1 MADKPSRALVIYG
14 DGHAPLVA
22 SPHAHLHSF
31 ASRASCGFLSLR
43 APPDP
48 NGNSQNDRVIREL
61 SQLLD
66 AYDILF
72 TCDTVKFYFY
82 KSLGYKNNCLLLNF
96 RFMDLRAAI
105 LTTCPDVGSFA
116 ANLGFSV
123 LQISELI
130 GQTPTGVEPPEVSDN
145 LIRVFELLKLLGF
158 SGGDVLEKYEFD
170 LVILHIKPCDQLR
183 DEKGSTVIK
192 TDTDF
197 LNKLVGGVMH
207 AAQPG
212 SKIACRLHFSIIL
225 GYGTVSDGD
234 QNCSLILNSSAETS
248 SDVLLLRPHQ
258 SYTMKSGNIL
268 TDIRHHHPML
278 IAQWQEGVTRQDTAN
293 KFGFEEF
300 KERGG
305 NFAIL
310 ADRFLHEVAFKLWKA
325 PKYGA

>member
-1 MADKPSRALVIYG
+1 MYMVRMR
-14 DGHAPLVA
+14 
-22 SPHAHLHSF
+22 LHYCCMFLGKRRTSYQYLTCVF
-31 ASRASCGFLSLR
+31 LFFGFQKKH
-43 APPDP
+43 
-48 NGNSQNDRVIREL
+48 GNTDMIEDLKDSSVPTI
-61 SQLLD
+61 S
-66 AYDILF
+66 
-72 TCDTVKFYFY
+72 K
-82 KSLGYKNNCLLLNF
+82 
-96 RFMDLRAAI
+96 RFMGLRAAI

-123 LQISELI
+123 LQISKLI
-130 GQTPTGVEPPEVSDN
+130 GRTPTGVEPPEVSDN

-170 LVILHIKPCDQLR
+170 LVILHIKPSDQLR

-248 SDVLLLRPHQ
+248 SDLLLLRPRQ

>member
-22 SPHAHLHSF
+22 SPYAHLHSF

-43 APPDP
+43 ALPDP
-48 NGNSQNDRVIREL
+48 NESENDRVIREL

-66 AYDILF
+66 AYDMYMTKHGNTDMNEDLKDSSVPTIS
-72 TCDTVKFYFY
+72 K
-82 KSLGYKNNCLLLNF
+82 
-96 RFMDLRAAI
+96 RFMGLRAAI

-130 GQTPTGVEPPEVSDN
+130 GRTPTGVEPPEVSDN

-170 LVILHIKPCDQLR
+170 LVILYIKPSDRLR

-248 SDVLLLRPHQ
+248 SDLLLLRPRQ

>member
-1 MADKPSRALVIYG
+1 MLYVSWKKKNSYQYLTCVFLVFGFQKKHGNTDMNEDLKDSSVPTISKRFKTVCLLVIQI
-14 DGHAPLVA
+14 
-22 SPHAHLHSF
+22 SF
-31 ASRASCGFLSLR
+31 ISISL
-43 APPDP
+43 
-48 NGNSQNDRVIREL
+48 E
-61 SQLLD
+61 
-66 AYDILF
+66 
-72 TCDTVKFYFY
+72 
-82 KSLGYKNNCLLLNF
+82 YKNNCLLLNF
-96 RFMDLRAAI
+96 RFMGLRAAI

-130 GQTPTGVEPPEVSDN
+130 GQTPTSVEPPEVSDN
-145 LIRVFELLKLLGF
+145 LIRVLELLKLLGF

-170 LVILHIKPCDQLR
+170 LVILHIKPSDQLR

-207 AAQPG
+207 AAQRG

-248 SDVLLLRPHQ
+248 SDLLLLRPRQ

-268 TDIRHHHPML
+268 TDIRYH
-278 IAQWQEGVTRQDTAN
+278 
-293 KFGFEEF
+293 
-300 KERGG
+300 
-305 NFAIL
+305 
-310 ADRFLHEVAFKLWKA
+310 KLLVL
-325 PKYGA
+325 GSGLSCS